1 MPIITAS
8 DTGGVLS
15 SPGLSSE
22 SWTHTL
28 GPQVT
33 KNERGTQREGRT
45 IANPDSALQQQEPAL
60 KLQCVYATNGSP
72 SLPSPKST
80 RISLWPKLTKNIQR
94 RGLWDI

>member
-45 IANPDSALQQQEPAL
+45 IANPDSALQ
-60 KLQCVYATNGSP
+60 
-72 SLPSPKST
+72 
-80 RISLWPKLTKNIQR
+80 
-94 RGLWDI
+94 